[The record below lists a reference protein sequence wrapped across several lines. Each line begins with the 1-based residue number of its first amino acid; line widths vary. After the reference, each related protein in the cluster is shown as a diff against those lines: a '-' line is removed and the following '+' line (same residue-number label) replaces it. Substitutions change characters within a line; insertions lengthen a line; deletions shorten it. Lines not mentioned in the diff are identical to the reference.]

1 MIAAE
6 EAKMLKGAPNLI
18 DELDK
23 EGEEFTKSE
32 DYKIK
37 EQSLIS
43 WCRND
48 NRKKARKG
56 KVGWQPK

>member
-1 MIAAE
+1 MIKEE
-6 EAKMLKGAPNLI
+6 EAKMLKGADNLI
-18 DELDK
+18 DMKDNEGIELI
-23 EGEEFTKSE
+23 KSE

-56 KVGWQPK
+56 KIGWQPK